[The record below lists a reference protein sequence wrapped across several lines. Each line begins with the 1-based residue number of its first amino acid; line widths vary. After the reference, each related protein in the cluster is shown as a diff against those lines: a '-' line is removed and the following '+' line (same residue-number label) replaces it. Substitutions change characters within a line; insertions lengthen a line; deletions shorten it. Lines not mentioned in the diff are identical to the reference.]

1 MTIEEYL
8 DKPQMIGFTQSFP
21 IKEIL
26 FTVKATSKIR
36 NIPIK
41 FNIHVVKL
49 GFGDNLKYHILG
61 IVTDH
66 VDISDHLPL
75 NGFGSISYFDEARIM
90 KIAVAKLASC
100 NNYTICQDICSWP
113 FAKVLIQENN
123 VK

>member
-1 MTIEEYL
+1 MTIEKYL
-8 DKPQMIGFTQSFP
+8 DKPQMIGFMESFP

-26 FTVKATSKIR
+26 FTAKATSKIR

-41 FNIHVVKL
+41 FNIHVAKL
-49 GFGDNLKYHILG
+49 GFGDNLEYHVLG
-61 IVTDH
+61 IVTDTMTYL
-66 VDISDHLPL
+66 LPKR
-75 NGFGSISYFDEARIM
+75 FGSISYFDEARIM